1 MGCPDRGLLDWI
13 VLPRLPLRAQ
23 PATNVNEPFERRCI
37 TASPCLYA
45 LRFQNLDMTALLG
58 IRYYDL
64 RNNRSLVSLIGFLVL
79 LTSAGCGLDIL
90 ESVINPGDDE
100 SNLPDLR
107 LTRVSSDT
115 DAPGVFCN
123 DGPTVLVAVENRG
136 QQDAGESLTTF
147 VFVPGGSVDVQTP
160 EIGSDSSIQLSP
172 VAVPREC
179 FNPDCDFTILAD
191 SRFQV
196 EESDEDNNRADG
208 NCPASVV
215 P

>member
-1 MGCPDRGLLDWI
+1 M
-13 VLPRLPLRAQ
+13 
-23 PATNVNEPFERRCI
+23 
-37 TASPCLYA
+37 
-45 LRFQNLDMTALLG
+45 
-58 IRYYDL
+58 
-64 RNNRSLVSLIGFLVL
+64 RNNQSLVSLIGILAL
-79 LTSAGCGLDIL
+79 LASAGCGLDIL

-115 DAPGVFCN
+115 DAPGVFCS

-136 QQDAGESLTTF
+136 QQDAGGSITTV

-172 VAVPREC
+172 VAVPGQC

-196 EESDEDNNRADG
+196 DESDEGNNRVDG
-208 NCPASVV
+208 NCPASVA